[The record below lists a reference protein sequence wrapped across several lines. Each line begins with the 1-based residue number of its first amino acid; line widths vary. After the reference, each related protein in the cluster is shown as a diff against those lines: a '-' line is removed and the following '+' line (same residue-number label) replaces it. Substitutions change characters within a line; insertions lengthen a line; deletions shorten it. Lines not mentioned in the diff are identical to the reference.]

1 VYFVYFVVTPPM
13 SSTLQTVIALAI
25 VAVAAG
31 LLLRSWFR
39 KKPSSGCGS
48 ESCSAVSPE
57 IKKLQAK
64 LKR

>member
-1 VYFVYFVVTPPM
+1 L
-13 SSTLQTVIALAI
+13 SSTLQTIIALAI
-25 VAVAAG
+25 VALAAA
-31 LLLRSWFR
+31 LLLRSWFGKRR
-39 KKPSSGCGS
+39 KPGCGS

>member
-1 VYFVYFVVTPPM
+1 M
-13 SSTLQTVIALAI
+13 SPSLQTIIAFGIVALA
-25 VAVAAG
+25 AT
-31 LLLRSWFR
+31 LLLRSWFGK
-39 KKPSSGCGS
+39 KKPSGCGN